1 MNVLIIEDDPD
12 VQLACTQA
20 LQLAGMTARSVSN
33 AEDAEKMIARG
44 FDGAVITDMKLPR
57 RDGMEFLRWC
67 HAQQPELPVIMIT
80 GHGDVTLAVEAMRN
94 GAYDFL
100 TKPFSSDVLTDV
112 VRRALEKYALQ
123 QEVKNLRRTLKI
135 RDGLEAQLLGNSVAI
150 TALRRMVTELSDSP
164 VDVLIEGETGT
175 GKELVA
181 QALHNL
187 SARRSHPFV
196 ALNCGAMSDSAL
208 DSELFGHE
216 SGAFSGAVKRRIG
229 KIEHATGGTLFLDEV
244 ESMSVAM
251 QVKLLRVLQERK
263 IDRLGS
269 NDTIPVNVRVIAA
282 SKEDL
287 LAHSRNGAFRADL
300 YYRLNV
306 AAVHI
311 PPLREHRDDIRLL
324 VEHFL
329 VSAASRFNRPIPVVS
344 PEQMHRL
351 MSHEWPGN
359 VRELKNVADCMVLG
373 LPSVITPAQPDQ
385 ATAAVAPASLTEM
398 VDGYERDLIAEALSQ
413 HNGNAAQA
421 AKTLGVP
428 KTTLAFKIKKYG
440 LSH

>member
-1 MNVLIIEDDPD
+1 
-12 VQLACTQA
+12 
-20 LQLAGMTARSVSN
+20 
-33 AEDAEKMIARG
+33 
-44 FDGAVITDMKLPR
+44 
-57 RDGMEFLRWC
+57 
-67 HAQQPELPVIMIT
+67 
-80 GHGDVTLAVEAMRN
+80 
-94 GAYDFL
+94 
-100 TKPFSSDVLTDV
+100 
-112 VRRALEKYALQ
+112 
-123 QEVKNLRRTLKI
+123 VKNLRRTLKI

-150 TALRRMVTELSDSP
+150 TALRKMVTELADSP

-187 SARRSHPFV
+187 SSRKSHPFV

-216 SGAFSGAVKRRIG
+216 SGAFTGAIKRRIG
-229 KIEHATGGTLFLDEV
+229 KIEYATGGTLFLDEV

-282 SKEDL
+282 SKDDL
-287 LAHSRNGAFRADL
+287 LANSRSGGFRADL

-306 AAVHI
+306 AAIHI

-324 VEHFL
+324 LEHFL
-329 VSAASRFNRPIPVVS
+329 VSAASRFVRPIPVVS
-344 PEQMHRL
+344 PEQLHRL
-351 MSHEWPGN
+351 MTHEWPGN

-373 LPSVITPAQPDQ
+373 LPSVITPAAQSP
-385 ATAAVAPASLTEM
+385 AAAAAAAPASLTEL

-428 KTTLAFKIKKYG
+428 KTTLAFKIKKYA